1 MDNENKRTISRRDF
15 FKIAGAAGMATAG
28 LAACG
33 DRKGMS
39 SSTNAGEPG
48 GEMRTT
54 DAPVVFSL
62 WTMTAAPPSQPLHRV
77 QPMFARLSARHLH
90 PEGDASD

>member
-1 MDNENKRTISRRDF
+1 MENKNGKTISRRDF

-33 DRKGMS
+33 DRRGTS
-39 SSTNAGEPG
+39 SSANAGEPG
-48 GEMRTT
+48 GGMRTT

-62 WTMTAAPPSQPLHRV
+62 WTMTAAYRS
-77 QPMFARLSARHLH
+77 SAK
-90 PEGDASD
+90 PAVASGATNVR